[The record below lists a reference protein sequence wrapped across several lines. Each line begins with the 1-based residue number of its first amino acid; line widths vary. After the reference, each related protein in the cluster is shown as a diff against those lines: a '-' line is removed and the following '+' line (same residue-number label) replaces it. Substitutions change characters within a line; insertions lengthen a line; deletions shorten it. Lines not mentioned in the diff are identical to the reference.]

1 MKTYQVDENGY
12 YGEFGGAYIPEIL
25 HRCVDELQ
33 KHYLEVLESESF
45 KREYM
50 ELLRDYVGRPSPL
63 YLARRLS
70 QKYGCRLYLKR
81 EDLNHTGAHKIN
93 NTIGQILLARRHG
106 QTAYH
111 RRNGCRTAWR
121 SDGDGLRADG
131 HGMHRLHG

>member
-81 EDLNHTGAHKIN
+81 ERTKSTTPSVRSCWHDAWV
-93 NTIGQILLARRHG
+93 
-106 QTAYH
+106 
-111 RRNGCRTAWR
+111 NGVSSPKRVPDSMA
-121 SDGDGLRADG
+121 
-131 HGMHRLHG
+131 